1 MKRTSQITVTFPE
14 KKAVFKN
21 ELDRLK
27 IVDNLNVSS
36 YVVSLIENDLGYL
49 PTRNK

>member
-14 KKAVFKN
+14 KKAMVKN

-49 PTRNK
+49 PTRN